1 MAGLAAPERRAE
13 RRLAAPVRPIG
24 RTAPP
29 WWLPK
34 SRLPPE
40 AGQAD
45 PAAAGR
51 RSGPGGASPP
61 SPVPARSSRAS
72 GRPAIR
78 ARRHEPLPRPDQGI
92 WPDPDTPRCRRRPG
106 PGPWPATRGWSCRWS
121 LRRAGLWLPR
131 AATRPGPGWR
141 PGPQS
146 RLVSP
151 DPMPP
156 ANCSVCPAGLPH
168 PRPDSDAALPPGP
181 PRPRHPGAELLH
193 PSVPGGMPE
202 RPGRSVE
209 GRSWGAN
216 TRTDVLYVKYS
227 GAPGSLGGNAPVP
240 VVASLARRIAQ
251 SCGAS
256 QQMFHNG
263 PWL

>member
-1 MAGLAAPERRAE
+1 
-13 RRLAAPVRPIG
+13 
-24 RTAPP
+24 
-29 WWLPK
+29 
-34 SRLPPE
+34 
-40 AGQAD
+40 
-45 PAAAGR
+45 
-51 RSGPGGASPP
+51 
-61 SPVPARSSRAS
+61 
-72 GRPAIR
+72 
-78 ARRHEPLPRPDQGI
+78 
-92 WPDPDTPRCRRRPG
+92 
-106 PGPWPATRGWSCRWS
+106 
-121 LRRAGLWLPR
+121 
-131 AATRPGPGWR
+131 
-141 PGPQS
+141 
-146 RLVSP
+146 
-151 DPMPP
+151 MPP

-168 PRPDSDAALPPGP
+168 PRPDSAAALPPGP